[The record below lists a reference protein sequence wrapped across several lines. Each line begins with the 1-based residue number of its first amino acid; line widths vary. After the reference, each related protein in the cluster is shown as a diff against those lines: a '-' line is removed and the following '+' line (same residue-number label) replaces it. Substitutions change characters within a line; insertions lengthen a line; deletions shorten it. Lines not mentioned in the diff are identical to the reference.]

1 LSKHR
6 HNAHCERYRLWLL
19 KNSVSAPNKQN
30 LGDRKCLGDL
40 RKSLVGLPDAI
51 SFLRIS
57 REGVFQQ
64 PRLVATVICDLERLP
79 SPFAGEIRVQLLPF
93 FEFKEEKLGY
103 KMLQVCEK
111 GS

>member
-64 PRLVATVICDLERLP
+64 PRLSTTIFGVGDIIDGHPKVARADVE
-79 SPFAGEIRVQLLPF
+79 LLAHAT
-93 FEFKEEKLGY
+93 G
-103 KMLQVCEK
+103 Q
-111 GS
+111 GR